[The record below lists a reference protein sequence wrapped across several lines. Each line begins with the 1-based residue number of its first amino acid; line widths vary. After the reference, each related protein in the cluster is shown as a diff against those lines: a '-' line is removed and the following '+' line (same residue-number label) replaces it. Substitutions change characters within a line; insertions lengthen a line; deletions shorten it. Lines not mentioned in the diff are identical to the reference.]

1 VDNLPRVWPI
11 EIDDVSLTRGGRRVL
26 EGVSA
31 RFAAGAVSAI
41 VGPSGAGKTSL
52 LRCINRLEDPDEGTV
67 RLDGTDVRTLDPIA
81 LRKRVGMIFQTPVL
95 FEGGVRA
102 NLCYG
107 LTEVPRATLARVLEV
122 SGLATSFLE
131 RESPA
136 LSVGQAQRVCIAR
149 ALVREPE
156 ALILDEPT
164 SALDINAT
172 KRIEDLLVQLAAD
185 GLTVVVVT
193 HDLQQAQRIATEAL
207 LLDEGRVVASG
218 TPEEVSVE
226 WPDGVA

>member
-1 VDNLPRVWPI
+1 LRN
-11 EIDDVSLTRGGRRVL
+11 
-26 EGVSA
+26 VSA
-31 RFAAGAVSAI
+31 RFSKGVVTAI

-52 LRCINRLEDPDEGTV
+52 LRCINRLEEPDDGRV
-67 RLDGTDVRTLDPIA
+67 LLDGTDIREIDPTQ

-107 LTEVPRATLARVLEV
+107 LEGVENSRLVRALDIA
-122 SGLATSFLE
+122 GLATSFLE

-149 ALVREPE
+149 ALVRDPE

-164 SALDINAT
+164 SALDMKAT
-172 KRIEDLLVQLAAD
+172 KRIEDLLVSLAED
-185 GLTVVVVT
+185 GLTIIVVT
-193 HDLQQAQRIATEAL
+193 HDLDQARRIASRAV
-207 LLDEGRVVASG
+207 LLDEGRVVAIG
-218 TPEEVSVE
+218 TLDEVAAE
-226 WPDGVA
+226 WPGGVA

>member
-1 VDNLPRVWPI
+1 MSETPI
-11 EIDDVSLTRGGRRVL
+11 EIENVSLDRGQRSVL
-26 EGVSA
+26 RAVNA
-31 RFAAGAVSAI
+31 RFSKGVVTAI

-52 LRCINRLEDPDEGTV
+52 LRCINRLEEPIEGRV
-67 RLDGTDVRTLDPIA
+67 LLDGTDITEIDPTE

-107 LTEVPRATLARVLEV
+107 LNEVDETDLTHALE
-122 SGLATSFLE
+122 SAGLQTSFLD

-149 ALVREPE
+149 ALVRRPE

-164 SALDINAT
+164 SALDVKAT
-172 KRIEDLLVQLAAD
+172 TRIEDLLVSLADD
-185 GLTVVVVT
+185 GLTIVVVT
-193 HDLQQAQRIATEAL
+193 HDLDQARRIASHAL
-207 LLDEGRVVASG
+207 LLDEGRVVATG
-218 TPEEVSVE
+218 APDEVAAE
-226 WPDGVA
+226 WPGGAA